1 MPRHNDKG
9 AILIVSLWILII
21 LSMLAITLGHRLSA
35 EIKLT
40 RNRLN
45 KQKAFYAAKAGV
57 KDAVNKR
64 LKYIDS
70 GNVIY
75 ADSFNQPWL
84 GNENFSD
91 EQANIN
97 INKASLEALTEFLR
111 YKGVDDETSA
121 NLAESVV
128 NYRDKNLRFDTAS
141 EILLAEG
148 MTEDIFYD
156 IIRDITV
163 YGSGAVNI
171 NTASRVVLSAVLT
184 EELAD
189 YILSTRKWFQDSGEG
204 VWFVAIASDDSAG
217 QAYILHNSASV
228 RNILSDNP
236 ELGVAYQQKLIS
248 VVSSVFRVKSG
259 SIEAIVRFKENGDFE
274 FLYWNQDSKYVI

>member
-1 MPRHNDKG
+1 
-9 AILIVSLWILII
+9 
-21 LSMLAITLGHRLSA
+21 MLAITLGHRLSA

-97 INKASLEALTEFLR
+97 INKASLEALTAFLR
-111 YKGVDDETSA
+111 YKGVDDETSVT
-121 NLAESVV
+121 LAEAVI

-171 NTASRVVLSAVLT
+171 NTASRAVLSAVLT